1 MDILVFFNIILL
13 INILYTLYKE
23 DKVIENF
30 EQSIIENKK
39 IEFATNVIR
48 GLTQADPKSK
58 YEVPP
63 DYTLKVDRLWIDD
76 ELLIESVGKDKLRV
90 TQQTVKYSPYTN

>member
-1 MDILVFFNIILL
+1 MDILDFLIIILL

-39 IEFATNVIR
+39 IEFATKVIR
-48 GLTQADPKSK
+48 GLTQQDPKSK
-58 YEVPP
+58 YELPS
-63 DYTLKVDRLWIDD
+63 DYTLKVYRLWIDD
-76 ELLIESVGKDKLRV
+76 ELLIESEGNDKLRV
-90 TQQTVKYSPYTN
+90 TKQTLKYSPYTN